1 MSVWS
6 FVEIYFSPPPV
17 SHRTRSMGQHPQYR
31 IVFSWSAKSPRRE
44 RERENKSVDAVHSP
58 AVFLFSYPF
67 CLSIFVEI
75 YCWPQPVSHRTRSTA
90 RHLGPIQFSLVK
102 ILGRSMKALF
112 DPSNHL
118 IFVSARLIFIFFY
131 PTRSVAHLTRCTG
144 RHLGT
149 IQFPLRFFFKLVC
162 QKNC

>member
-1 MSVWS
+1 M
-6 FVEIYFSPPPV
+6 EIYFSPPPV

-118 IFVSARLIFIFFY
+118 IFVSARLIFIFFLSDAVGCASDTLHGTT
-131 PTRSVAHLTRCTG
+131 P
-144 RHLGT
+144 RHH
-149 IQFPLRFFFKLVC
+149 PVSSSFFFNWCAKKIARK
-162 QKNC
+162 KN